1 MQTYTPAQVVEHS
14 GFSHDTLRYYE
25 RIGLL
30 HGIARTSGGQR
41 IFTEDDL
48 GWLGILKCLRDTGM
62 PIAQMLQ
69 FAELCRQGDETI
81 TSRVELLE
89 QHDQAVE
96 EEIAHL
102 RTQQRYI
109 RNKIQWYKTASPAA
123 HEFASA

>member
-1 MQTYTPAQVVEHS
+1 VQTFTPAQVVEHS

-30 HGIARTSGGQR
+30 HGIARTTGGQR
-41 IFTEDDL
+41 IFTENDL

-62 PIAQMLQ
+62 PIAAMLR

-81 TSRVELLE
+81 RARVDLLE

-96 EEIAHL
+96 EQIAHL
-102 RTQQRYI
+102 RTQQEQI
-109 RNKIQWYKTASPAA
+109 RNKIQWYKTSSPAA
-123 HEFASA
+123 QEFASA